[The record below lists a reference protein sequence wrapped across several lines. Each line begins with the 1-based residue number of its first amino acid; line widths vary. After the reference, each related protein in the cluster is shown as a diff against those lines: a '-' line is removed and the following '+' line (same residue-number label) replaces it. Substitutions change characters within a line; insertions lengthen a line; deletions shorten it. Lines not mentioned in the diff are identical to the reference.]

1 MSPGTIALIIVAA
14 SVAAWGLFMANIT
27 IRRERK
33 AKAEAKALAAAAG
46 DTGTA
51 QPAAHAE
58 PAPAPEPEPEVTVT
72 KVPEKA
78 RKPLTPDQLAV
89 SRRQFLNRTW
99 TASFGVFLGIF
110 GMSTLSFLWPKLTG
124 GFGTKITAGNYEDL
138 LKEIGPEG
146 GFKPVF
152 IAEGRFWLTY
162 YDGTGDAPVYATTFA
177 VENKMQALYRKCV
190 HLGCSVP
197 HCDTSLLFEC
207 PCHGSKYRLSGEY
220 YGGPAPRGLDRFPI
234 DIVGGKVV
242 VDTGDLQTG
251 PPRGTDTWPKFS
263 GPTGPLCVPVA

>member
-1 MSPGTIALIIVAA
+1 MSPGTIALIVVAA

-46 DTGTA
+46 DTGKDT
-51 QPAAHAE
+51 PADAALTE
-58 PAPAPEPEPEVTVT
+58 PGPEPEPEVTVT

-99 TASFGVFLGIF
+99 SASFGVFLGIF

-138 LKEIGPEG
+138 LAEIGPG
-146 GFKPVF
+146 
-152 IAEGRFWLTY
+152 
-162 YDGTGDAPVYATTFA
+162 
-177 VENKMQALYRKCV
+177 
-190 HLGCSVP
+190 
-197 HCDTSLLFEC
+197 
-207 PCHGSKYRLSGEY
+207 
-220 YGGPAPRGLDRFPI
+220 
-234 DIVGGKVV
+234 
-242 VDTGDLQTG
+242 
-251 PPRGTDTWPKFS
+251 
-263 GPTGPLCVPVA
+263 